1 MELLGYFTEKGAA
14 LSAKLL
20 TGTALTIT
28 RVAAGDG
35 ETALS
40 AAALERECQTLA
52 VSAMRRSGATV
63 VLPATLMAALAEE
76 DYTLRE
82 IGVYAR
88 DPEEGEILY
97 RLYHLNPAAPIAAGG
112 SLVLRLELAETVS
125 ETAQVTV
132 EGTAV
137 GLLTQADLD
146 ALRGVPEGLATLNE
160 NGIVPPGQ
168 LPAMDFAPAVHA
180 GQHASGGA
188 DPITPESIGAAAS
201 GHSHAW
207 SEVTGKPSA
216 FTPEAHTHD
225 DRYYTEAE
233 VNSLMAGKQDAS
245 SAINTGNIASQS
257 VNYAN
262 SANYANGAGN
272 ADTVDGWHMNL
283 DPGGWGIKPI
293 CAGTGDMAAG
303 ATALADGHIYL
314 VYE

>member
-1 MELLGYFTEKGAA
+1 MELLGYFTEKGTA

-40 AAALERECQTLA
+40 AAALERERQTLA

-97 RLYHLNPAAPIAAGG
+97 RLYRLSPAVPIAAGG

-125 ETAQVTV
+125 EAAQVTV

-146 ALRGVPEGLATLNE
+146 ALRGAVNGLATLNGE
-160 NGIVPPGQ
+160 GIVPSGQ
-168 LPAMDFAPAVHA
+168 LPGMDFAPSVHA
-180 GQHASGGA
+180 GRHASGGA
-188 DPITPESIGAAAS
+188 DPITPASIGASAA

-207 SEVTGKPSA
+207 SEVTGKPTT
-216 FTPEAHTHD
+216 FTPAAHSHAAGDVTSGTFAA
-225 DRYYTEAE
+225 DRIPAL
-233 VNSLMAGKQDAS
+233 VAGKITSGTFDAARIPTLAAGKVTTGTFAATGVKAANGTDYTTARVRNMQADTTDLTAGS
-245 SAINTGNIASQS
+245 SAL
-257 VNYAN
+257 
-262 SANYANGAGN
+262 ANG
-272 ADTVDGWHMNL
+272 D
-283 DPGGWGIKPI
+283 
-293 CAGTGDMAAG
+293 
-303 ATALADGHIYL
+303 IYL